1 MIVSACACRMPLSFL
16 VLCERKFKSA
26 QVMHGGQLLT
36 VFSARNYLDLQS
48 NDSAL
53 LLIAYD
59 SDGRMRIRPKRLL
72 HRGGRIDFGM
82 SCAFVRSCTCSG

>member
-1 MIVSACACRMPLSFL
+1 
-16 VLCERKFKSA
+16 
-26 QVMHGGQLLT
+26 MHGGQLLT

-59 SDGRMRIRPKRLL
+59 CDGKMRIRPKRLL
-72 HRGGRIDFGM
+72 HREGLF
-82 SCAFVRSCTCSG
+82 AV

>member
-1 MIVSACACRMPLSFL
+1 MVDLNVRVAGHLEML
-16 VLCERKFKSA
+16 A

-59 SDGRMRIRPKRLL
+59 CDGKMRIRPKRLL
-72 HRGGRIDFGM
+72 HREGLF
-82 SCAFVRSCTCSG
+82 AV

>member
-1 MIVSACACRMPLSFL
+1 MCLLACECARRLNEYVGVWCR
-16 VLCERKFKSA
+16 CNGESA

-59 SDGRMRIRPKRLL
+59 CDGKMRIRPKRLL
-72 HRGGRIDFGM
+72 HREGLF
-82 SCAFVRSCTCSG
+82 AV

>member
-1 MIVSACACRMPLSFL
+1 MSLHNG
-16 VLCERKFKSA
+16 EYA

-59 SDGRMRIRPKRLL
+59 CDGRMRIRPKRLL
-72 HRGGRIDFGM
+72 HREGTVFCVIDQYL
-82 SCAFVRSCTCSG
+82 CACRHASLEIWHRMTDSFLHN